1 MSSPLNRKALIEA
14 ALYAAGRPLSLEEL
28 EKVSKARGRAETESL
43 LGELINEYQDRASSL
58 EIVVIPKGKYAFQ
71 LKPEY
76 STKVSRLAPGGLL
89 SLGAL
94 KTLALIA
101 IRQPVKQSEVINIRG
116 SHSYDHIHKLEQMGF
131 ISRQPSGK
139 TVALSTTKVFAEYF
153 GFDEEPIRLKVQ
165 LHRKLA
171 KPGTKD
177 ETQSTLLEAHATA
190 EEAEKEEEEA

>member
-1 MSSPLNRKALIEA
+1 MSSPQNRKALIEA

-28 EKVSKARGRAETESL
+28 EKVSKARGRTETESL
-43 LGELINEYQDRASSL
+43 VGELTNEYRDRTSSL
-58 EIVVIPKGKYAFQ
+58 EIVQVSKGKYAFQ

-76 STKVSRLAPGGLL
+76 STKVSRLSPGGLL

-116 SHSYDHIHKLEQMGF
+116 SHSYEHIHKLEQLGF
-131 ISRQPSGK
+131 IKKQPSGR

-153 GFDEEPIRLKVQ
+153 GFDEEPIKLKVQ
-165 LHRKLA
+165 LHRRLMRPSA
-171 KPGTKD
+171 KD
-177 ETQSTLLEAHATA
+177 ESQSSLFEAQVAK
-190 EEAEKEEEEA
+190 EEAEDEENP